1 MLKIQENLYKKIGII
16 IIITILLFTIAVIIY
31 YKGSSNQDLLLVYN
45 TVTEKPQEIRIEG
58 RKHINMYKKM
68 KKDMILE
75 KKDYNKNYSLL
86 YGHSM
91 LIIDNNEDYYEAFY
105 IYGSKV
111 LYEKRKII
119 LESNLQSK
127 NNNIQNKSKS
137 YIDTLHFSK
146 PTMIIQPNTLND
158 NGLLEMNLYRI
169 DEKYFN
175 YFFDLYIKRKK

>member
-1 MLKIQENLYKKIGII
+1 M
-16 IIITILLFTIAVIIY
+16 
-31 YKGSSNQDLLLVYN
+31 
-45 TVTEKPQEIRIEG
+45 
-58 RKHINMYKKM
+58 
-68 KKDMILE
+68 
-75 KKDYNKNYSLL
+75 
-86 YGHSM
+86 
-91 LIIDNNEDYYEAFY
+91 
-105 IYGSKV
+105 
-111 LYEKRKII
+111 YEKRKII
-119 LESNLQSK
+119 LESNKQSK